1 MLGVGLDGR
10 ARNLV
15 KQDIYIAL
23 IGLSFFLVSA
33 CGSESAS
40 RREDGASGNPGTNDT
55 KGSNGEPAQ
64 PGSKASQGGGQG
76 TGANGND
83 GQIGANQAPLNGQ
96 VVLGFFGGF
105 TSCQFNAGAPDPKN
119 QGLAD
124 AFERSLAAVDEAIDR
139 EPFTIR
145 SCFTADPTRVHY
157 VTSAEPNNVKSVGL
171 GDLAKEVGALLST
184 KTPGARVRLVGH
196 SYGGWTVLSLAKD
209 LDPKLT
215 VDALVTIDP
224 ISVRE
229 CNAGV
234 LAAGGDG
241 CRRAP
246 TDFGA
251 DGLAAIKKRV
261 GNWTNIYQTSDT
273 LLNSGPMNGAE
284 NDRRDYPVGPFT
296 PHSAFLDDS
305 QVIDKIAGLVAG
317 KNP

>member
-1 MLGVGLDGR
+1 
-10 ARNLV
+10 V
-15 KQDIYIAL
+15 KQVIYMVL
-23 IGLSFFLVSA
+23 ISIVSLAVSA

-40 RREDGASGNPGTNDT
+40 RRDDGAAAIPGNVDP
-55 KGSNGEPAQ
+55 KGSNGEPAP

-76 TGANGND
+76 SGGNGNN
-83 GQIGANQAPLNGQ
+83 GQNGVNQAPLNGQ

-124 AFERSLAAVDEAIDR
+124 TFESSLAAVEEVADK

-145 SCFTADPTRVHY
+145 GCFTADPTRVHY
-157 VTSAEPNNVKSVGL
+157 VTSAEPDNVKSAVL
-171 GDLAKEVGALLST
+171 GDLAKELGALLTT
-184 KTPGARVRLVGH
+184 KTPGARIRLVGH

-246 TDFGA
+246 TDFGV

-273 LLNSGPMNGAE
+273 LLNSGPMNGAD
-284 NDRRDYPVGPFT
+284 NDRRDYPVAPFT

-305 QVIDKIAGLVAG
+305 QVIDKIADVVAG
-317 KNP
+317 KKP

>member
-1 MLGVGLDGR
+1 M
-10 ARNLV
+10 
-15 KQDIYIAL
+15 KQVIYISL
-23 IGLSFFLVSA
+23 IGLASLVASA

-40 RREDGASGNPGTNDT
+40 RRDDSASGNPGSEDT
-55 KGSNGEPAQ
+55 KDSNGKPAQ
-64 PGSKASQGGGQG
+64 PGSNASQGGGQG

-83 GQIGANQAPLNGQ
+83 GQNGPNQALVNGQ

-105 TSCQFNAGAPDPKN
+105 TSCQVNGGVPDPKN

-124 AFERSLAAVDEAIDR
+124 AFERSLAAVEEATDR

-157 VTSAEPNNVKSVGL
+157 VTSAEPQNVKSVVL
-171 GDLAKEVGALLST
+171 GDLAKELGALLTT
-184 KTPGARVRLVGH
+184 KAQGARVRLVGH

-229 CNAGV
+229 CNAV
-234 LAAGGDG
+234 ILAAGGDG

-246 TDFGA
+246 TDFGV

-273 LLNSGPMNGAE
+273 LLNSGPMNGAD
-284 NDRRDYPVGPFT
+284 NDRRDYPVAPFT

-305 QVIDKIAGLVAG
+305 QVIDKIAGVVAG
-317 KNP
+317 KNL